1 MSSEDRDSISSQDS
15 FYSVYSAIDGDS
27 EDEVSLRESLIPIL
41 PIGARR
47 CNEERAIGCYDE
59 VDAARFN
66 VRGPDYMTTKRK
78 IHPTASLF
86 DLVSVDLLRQEAF
99 LTSEGT
105 YDERK
110 FDSMVTELINT
121 RLGKN
126 VPERNRN
133 GIVLHFFI
141 TKENNL
147 EGWHAFLFFTRNLD
161 VQDESFEEQFT
172 AFLEQDDGY
181 RKQRYKLLVADFET
195 LIQQDGTRMT
205 AAGVRALVPPAV
217 IVGRD
222 PKLRI
227 VHSNLK
233 PNGFH
238 GNVLRSDIDLSRSG
252 MVDRVKGILTSLK
265 ISLGITFECKQDHV
279 DCPERLLGSFSFVG
293 ANIEESLDSSSG
305 DLDAMKESGHIG
317 SE

>member
-1 MSSEDRDSISSQDS
+1 
-15 FYSVYSAIDGDS
+15 
-27 EDEVSLRESLIPIL
+27 
-41 PIGARR
+41 
-47 CNEERAIGCYDE
+47 
-59 VDAARFN
+59 
-66 VRGPDYMTTKRK
+66 MTTKRK

-99 LTSEGT
+99 LTSKGS

-195 LIQQDGTRMT
+195 LDSAGWGTRMT

-305 DLDAMKESGHIG
+305 DLDAMKENGDIG